1 MNKYRYRSVSTT
13 TLAIIIIVV
22 VIVVVVAGVA
32 AYYATK
38 KPVTTTVTTTTSV
51 PTTTT
56 TTSIVPTTVTTTFT
70 TTTSVPTTTAPPYI
84 LIGTLYASTGSFAS
98 SSMPEYEGLQTWAK
112 WINQSG
118 GIYVAQYGKK
128 IPVKIIAYNDESDPT
143 TAQSLYNELVTVDHV
158 NVLVADFGSVLTAPA
173 VSYANASHILLW
185 DITGSSYAFF
195 TNNPYII
202 LTSLPASPYFVPY
215 IAPFLHSLNITK
227 VAVIYAANDF
237 NAYQDYLISPLFS
250 QYGITAVLNESF
262 PTSTSDFSSYIAA
275 IESTKPQAVIEFG
288 YPSNDIPFLNQVAS
302 SKVCFPFVLTN
313 FPGQLLPDFIS
324 SVGANM
330 NGTFT
335 LAYPPL
341 VSYKPTYGPN
351 LTEFEKLWNSTY
363 PGVAPNFLSIAGF
376 NAGLIIGLAIQDA
389 GTLNQTAIKAA
400 VLNDISG
407 KVVTIDGLFNIT
419 QYGMQV
425 GETPLPSQVWV
436 YPNGTTN
443 VVLLWP
449 PNEATGKAVYP
460 APCPP

>member
-38 KPVTTTVTTTTSV
+38 KPVTTTFTTTTSV

-84 LIGTLYASTGSFAS
+84 LIGTLYASTGRFAS

-128 IPVKIIAYNDESDPT
+128 IPVKIIAYDDDSDPT

-185 DITGSSYAFF
+185 DPTGSSYAFF

-202 LTSLPASPYFVPY
+202 DTSIPVSAAWVTP
-215 IAPFLHSLNITK
+215 IAQFLHSLNITK

-262 PTSTSDFSSYIAA
+262 PTSTSDFSSYIAS
-275 IESTKPQAVIEFG
+275 IESAKPQAVIEFG
-288 YPSNDIPFLNQVAS
+288 YPTDDIPFLNQIAS
-302 SKVCFPFVLTN
+302 SKVCFPMIYTN
-313 FPGQLLPDFIS
+313 YPGLMLPMMLS
-324 SVGANM
+324 GVGANM

-335 LAYPPL
+335 GAFPPI
-341 VSYKPTYGPN
+341 VEYKPTYGPN
-351 LTEFEKLWNSTY
+351 LTVFDELWSSTY
-363 PGVAPNFLSIAGF
+363 PGVSVNYNVLAGF